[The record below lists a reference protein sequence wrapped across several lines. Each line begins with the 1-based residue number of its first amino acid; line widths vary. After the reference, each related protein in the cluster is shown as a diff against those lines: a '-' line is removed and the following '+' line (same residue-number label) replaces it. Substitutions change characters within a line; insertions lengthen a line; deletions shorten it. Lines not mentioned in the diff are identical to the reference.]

1 MNIKQVVALATSLQR
16 ITKTTL
22 AWTFGA
28 ALHQP
33 HHPSPQRKF
42 TQWAMINAQQSESVQ
57 LLPRPCDS
65 MCTLCGCPKPSW
77 PMTHL
82 IPETTCESKRPTILC
97 IDCGRSGFNSTP
109 RTALV
114 YHWLEGCGWR
124 ISKLALLPVFSL
136 KCDSNLP
143 QIFLDKIWGKFEWK
157 HR

>member
-1 MNIKQVVALATSLQR
+1 MCSVSWCAAFLVSIFSKMGPLLALDMHRQSLRNTLLKKKTPSKWHLASESGIVNCHNKSKKGTWQVNIKKVVALATSLQR

-57 LLPRPCDS
+57 LLPRPCDLI
-65 MCTLCGCPKPSW
+65 CTLCGCPTPSW

-82 IPETTCESKRPTILC
+82 IPQTTC
-97 IDCGRSGFNSTP
+97 
-109 RTALV
+109 
-114 YHWLEGCGWR
+114 
-124 ISKLALLPVFSL
+124 
-136 KCDSNLP
+136 
-143 QIFLDKIWGKFEWK
+143 
-157 HR
+157 